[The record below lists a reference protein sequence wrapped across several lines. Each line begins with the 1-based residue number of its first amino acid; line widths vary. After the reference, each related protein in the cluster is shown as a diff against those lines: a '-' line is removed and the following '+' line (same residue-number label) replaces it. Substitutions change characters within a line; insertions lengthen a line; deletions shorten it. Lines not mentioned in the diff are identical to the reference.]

1 MVYSGRTSWQVSTAL
16 EALGANHQLP
26 SKRLSFP
33 HFYLHSQ
40 APFALCIILKVENTF
55 RSNLA
60 LFSTEANFPGFSFS
74 PSDPSVR
81 NFWYKHFLHAFCWCK
96 CICLCV
102 SFMYVCLWLC
112 VWITST
118 HPLAHVSPSMSQPAL
133 STSPVKVGST
143 IQVCIMV
150 AQKSNTK

>member
-55 RSNLA
+55 RFNLA
-60 LFSTEANFPGFSFS
+60 FFSTEANFPVFFFFHLQTPG
-74 PSDPSVR
+74 SVT
-81 NFWYKHFLHAFCWCK
+81 FD
-96 CICLCV
+96 
-102 SFMYVCLWLC
+102 
-112 VWITST
+112 TST
-118 HPLAHVSPSMSQPAL
+118 FYTLSVGARVS
-133 STSPVKVGST
+133 
-143 IQVCIMV
+143 VCV
-150 AQKSNTK
+150 CR